1 MDIGAQAVKPVQPV
15 PEAPRVAAVAPVAET
30 RPQTDTG
37 SQREPGDGQPETRR
51 PLTVSDVVQRNLT
64 IDPETRTV
72 VYQALNA
79 RGEVVLQLPDRA
91 ILRMRAYVREM
102 QLADQDDDASSRVER
117 LA

>member
-1 MDIGAQAVKPVQPV
+1 MDIGAHAVKPVQPV
-15 PEAPRVAAVAPVAET
+15 PEPPRIAAVAPVAEA
-30 RPQTDTG
+30 RPQSETG
-37 SQREPGDGQPETRR
+37 SERDPGDGSDGRR
-51 PLTVSDVVQRNLT
+51 PMTVSDVVQRNLT

-102 QLADQDDDASSRVER
+102 QQADQDADASSRVER
-117 LA
+117 VA

>member
-15 PEAPRVAAVAPVAET
+15 PEPPRVAAVAPVAEA

-37 SQREPGDGQPETRR
+37 SQRNPEDGSDGRR
-51 PLTVSDVVQRNLT
+51 PISVNDVVQRNLT

-102 QLADQDDDASSRVER
+102 QLAEAEPETGGRVER
-117 LA
+117 VA